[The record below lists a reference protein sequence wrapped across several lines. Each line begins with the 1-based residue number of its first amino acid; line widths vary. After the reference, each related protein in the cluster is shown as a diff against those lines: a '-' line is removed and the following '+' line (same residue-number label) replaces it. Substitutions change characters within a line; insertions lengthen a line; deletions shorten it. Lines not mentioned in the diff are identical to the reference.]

1 MSEDKYLD
9 KEGFAHFWENM
20 ESILEGKV
28 DVKSINLQGKTTTIL
43 AEVKKLGVAGI
54 DYARFMTLTDE
65 GSSGISDKPTGSTN
79 GGFCCVAYCQRRYT
93 SSDYEYQLTCFV
105 HGRANPWVAYVG
117 TSSSSIT
124 WFLQPLTTDSALSS
138 TSTNPVQNKVINTAL
153 NGKNKTIYTSY
164 NVAPTEDTTAAW
176 KTALGGNG
184 IYWTWYNTASKFA
197 NQPTQYGFLKTV
209 IGSNDIRQDFYVQT
223 SGVHWYRTGN
233 GTGWYGVS
241 GNAGNF
247 KSLGNEAP
255 GNGTLTIQ
263 KNGTNVQ
270 TFTANQTSNVIAN
283 ITTDYTKTAN
293 NLTPTTDT
301 TADWK
306 TVLDSTDGAYLT
318 IYDTTGKFTNQPA
331 QYGSLETILTGT
343 SIFQVWHTLPYGS
356 VLYRSG
362 NASGWSLDTSGS
374 WVSSM
379 NTRYYYNSTDKLV
392 YKKITIVGQSGKN
405 TIPTG
410 VLLYTR
416 QQVFAIEGM
425 VASGHNGKVVEI
437 GTSLNNTAAT
447 TSTRHVQIKVNG
459 VGNSSTTVV
468 YCKISPYSFIDV
480 QTDGQ
485 IIFDDIVEEDYIN
498 ASNNASYVGLTKPND
513 ATLTIQK
520 NGTNV
525 QTFTAD
531 ASSNKTANIITDIL
545 VNAGDK
551 RASLIPTDAPDKAAT
566 LYFTSQ
572 GGLDSQSNDNKYC
585 DALVLNTWSNT
596 EGSGGR
602 VNALVA
608 TKTDAPELYHYSS
621 RINDTTW
628 VNKKKLAYTDDIP
641 TTMVGATDSSSGSSG
656 LVPVPSAGDNIKYLS
671 GDGTWSIPS
680 STYSSFL
687 GNSPGASGYWKK
699 LGNLTFSQHQQ
710 GQSVFLK
717 ILIGFGNN
725 GADNQQ
731 AFVDLVGQLGWT
743 GSYSGRAG
751 WTAIFNEMNTGETL
765 SAFDIKIIANSVLD
779 YDVYIYVNTR
789 YTSVTPVYVHG
800 KQSNGEENVTWTPDY
815 SAWTQTAPTGT
826 ECNIAFK
833 TAALTDDLPTKVS
846 DLTSDVGG
854 NVFVGTCATA
864 AATAAKEV
872 TISADQ
878 NFELQAG
885 VMIVAKFTY
894 TNSANNPTINVN
906 NTGAK
911 SIWYNTGLITTG
923 NLNKAGYANRFCYF
937 VYDGT
942 NWVWIN
948 WSVDGDTTYSTMSVA
963 EGQAGTATSQRVV
976 RADYLKQIIQ
986 SYVPT
991 TYDGSLI
998 TDGSITFDKT
1008 VSGEFLKL
1016 ETSNTDP
1023 GEGSALDDN
1032 TLLAVYDVPDDYRR
1046 GEILVST
1053 QNVDTLATTSNVAAI
1068 WSAGTWTQFGR
1079 MASSSNKHILT
1090 IENPTSNDWVV
1101 EISLDCPSV
1110 LPGSVISGSSVITTT
1125 PATGIAELDS
1135 SNAISKVITWTR
1147 IASRGSVYNRKYV
1160 SIPANTTKKFCACVC
1175 TYQNASTPT
1184 GTWEGGDEI
1193 SGTAVGAGFGGP
1205 SCTLTATLIDNGE

>member
-1 MSEDKYLD
+1 MSIENDKYLD
-9 KEGFAHFWENM
+9 KEGFVHFWENM

-28 DVKSINLQGKTTTIL
+28 DVKSINLESKTTTIL
-43 AEVKKLGVAGI
+43 AEVKKLGVAGV
-54 DYARFMTLTDE
+54 DYARFMTLTDG

-117 TSSSSIT
+117 TGSSSIT

-164 NVAPTEDTTAAW
+164 NVAPTADTTAAW
-176 KTALGGNG
+176 KTALGGDG
-184 IYWTWYNTASKFA
+184 IYCTWYNTANKFA
-197 NQPTQYGFLKTV
+197 NQPAQYGFLKTV
-209 IGSNDIRQDFYVQT
+209 IADNDIRQDFYVQT
-223 SGVHWYRTGN
+223 IGTHWYRTGN
-233 GTGWYGVS
+233 GMGWYG
-241 GNAGNF
+241 
-247 KSLGNEAP
+247 
-255 GNGTLTIQ
+255 
-263 KNGTNVQ
+263 
-270 TFTANQTSNVIAN
+270 
-283 ITTDYTKTAN
+283 
-293 NLTPTTDT
+293 
-301 TADWK
+301 
-306 TVLDSTDGAYLT
+306 
-318 IYDTTGKFTNQPA
+318 
-331 QYGSLETILTGT
+331 
-343 SIFQVWHTLPYGS
+343 
-356 VLYRSG
+356 
-362 NASGWSLDTSGS
+362 ASGRAGDWILG
-374 WVSSM
+374 M
-379 NTRYYYNSTDKLV
+379 NARYFYNSTDKIA
-392 YKKITIVGQSGKN
+392 YKKITIVGQVSKN

-410 VLLYTR
+410 ILLYTR

-425 VASGHNGKVVEI
+425 VASGHQGKVIEI
-437 GTSLNNTAAT
+437 GTLLNNTTVT
-447 TSTRHVQIKVNG
+447 TSTRHAQIKVKG
-459 VGNSSTTVV
+459 VGDSSTTEV
-468 YCKISPYSFIDV
+468 YCKISPYSFVDV
-480 QTDGQ
+480 QTDGY
-485 IIFDDIVEEDYIN
+485 ITFDDITEEDYTN
-498 ASNNASYVGLTKPND
+498 ASSNAPYVGLTKPNN

-531 ASSNKTANIITDIL
+531 ASSNKTANITTDIL

-566 LYFTSQ
+566 LYFTSK

-608 TKTDAPELYHYSS
+608 TKTGAQELYHYSS
-621 RINDTTW
+621 GIKDTTW
-628 VNKKKLAYTDDIP
+628 ANKKKLAYTDDIP
-641 TTMVGATDSSSGSSG
+641 TTMVGATDSLSGSSG

-687 GNSPGASGYWKK
+687 SNSPGTSGYWKK
-699 LGNLTFSQHQQ
+699 LGNLTISQHQQ

-725 GADNQQ
+725 GNENQQ
-731 AFVDLVGQLGWT
+731 AFIDLVGQLGWT
-743 GSYSGRAG
+743 GSNSGRAG
-751 WTAIFNEMNTGETL
+751 WTAIFNEMNTNRTL
-765 SAFDIKIIANSVLD
+765 SDFDIKVIANSVLD
-779 YDVYIYVNTR
+779 YDVYIYVRTT
-789 YTSVTPVYVHG
+789 YTSVTPVYVYG
-800 KQSNGEENVTWTPDY
+800 RDSNGVENATWTPDY

-878 NFELQAG
+878 NFALQAG

-911 SIWYNTGLITTG
+911 SIWYNTGLITTS

-948 WSVDGDTTYSTMSVA
+948 WSVDGDTTYSSMSVA

-991 TYDGSLI
+991 TYAGSLI

-1008 VSGEFLKL
+1008 ASGEFLKL
-1016 ETSNTDP
+1016 ETSTTDP

-1032 TLLAVYDVPDDYRR
+1032 TLLAVYDIPDDYRR
-1046 GEILVST
+1046 GEVLVST
-1053 QNVDTLATTSNVAAI
+1053 QNVDTLATTSNVAAV

-1090 IENPTSNDWVV
+1090 IANPTDNNWTV

-1110 LPGSVISGSSVITTT
+1110 LPGSVISGSSIITTT

-1135 SNAISKVITWTR
+1135 NNVISKVITWSR

-1160 SIPANTTKKFCACVC
+1160 TIPANTTKKFCACVC
-1175 TYQNASTPT
+1175 TYQTTAAPT

-1205 SCTLTATLIDNGE
+1205 SCTLTATLVDNGE

>member
-28 DVKSINLQGKTTTIL
+28 DVKSINLEGKTTTIL

-54 DYARFMTLTDE
+54 DYARFMTLTDG
-65 GSSGISDKPTGSTN
+65 GSSGISDKPTGSSN
-79 GGFCCVAYCQRRYT
+79 GGFCCVAHCQRRYT

-105 HGRANPWVAYVG
+105 HGRANPYVAHVA
-117 TSSSSIT
+117 SDASSIT
-124 WFLQPLTTDSALSS
+124 WLSQPLTTDSSLSS
-138 TSTNPVQNKVINTAL
+138 TSTNPVQNKVINSAL

-184 IYWTWYNTASKFA
+184 IYCTWYNTANKFT
-197 NQPTQYGFLKTV
+197 NQPAQYGFLKTV
-209 IGSNDIRQDFYVQT
+209 IADNDIRQDFYVQT
-223 SGVHWYRTGN
+223 IGTHWYRTGN
-233 GTGWYGVS
+233 GTGWYG
-241 GNAGNF
+241 
-247 KSLGNEAP
+247 
-255 GNGTLTIQ
+255 
-263 KNGTNVQ
+263 
-270 TFTANQTSNVIAN
+270 
-283 ITTDYTKTAN
+283 
-293 NLTPTTDT
+293 
-301 TADWK
+301 
-306 TVLDSTDGAYLT
+306 
-318 IYDTTGKFTNQPA
+318 
-331 QYGSLETILTGT
+331 
-343 SIFQVWHTLPYGS
+343 
-356 VLYRSG
+356 
-362 NASGWSLDTSGS
+362 ASGKAGDWILG
-374 WVSSM
+374 M
-379 NTRYYYNSTDKLV
+379 NARYFYNSTDKIA
-392 YKKITIVGQSGKN
+392 YKKITIVGQFYKN
-405 TIPTG
+405 TIPVG
-410 VLLYTR
+410 ILLYTR

-425 VASGHNGKVVEI
+425 VASGHQGKVIEI
-437 GTSLNNTAAT
+437 GTSLNNTTVT
-447 TSTRHVQIKVNG
+447 TSTRHAQIKVKG
-459 VGNSSTTVV
+459 VGDSSTTEV
-468 YCKISPYSFIDV
+468 YCKISPYSFVDV
-480 QTDGQ
+480 QTDGY
-485 IIFDDIVEEDYIN
+485 ITFDDITEEDYTN
-498 ASNNASYVGLTKPND
+498 ASSNAPYIGLTKPNN

-531 ASSNKTANIITDIL
+531 ASSNKTANITTDIL

-566 LYFTSQ
+566 LYFTSK

-628 VNKKKLAYTDDIP
+628 ANKKKLAY
-641 TTMVGATDSSSGSSG
+641 
-656 LVPVPSAGDNIKYLS
+656 
-671 GDGTWSIPS
+671 
-680 STYSSFL
+680 
-687 GNSPGASGYWKK
+687 
-699 LGNLTFSQHQQ
+699 
-710 GQSVFLK
+710 
-717 ILIGFGNN
+717 
-725 GADNQQ
+725 
-731 AFVDLVGQLGWT
+731 
-743 GSYSGRAG
+743 
-751 WTAIFNEMNTGETL
+751 
-765 SAFDIKIIANSVLD
+765 
-779 YDVYIYVNTR
+779 
-789 YTSVTPVYVHG
+789 
-800 KQSNGEENVTWTPDY
+800 
-815 SAWTQTAPTGT
+815 
-826 ECNIAFK
+826 
-833 TAALTDDLPTKVS
+833 TDDLPTKVS

-854 NVFVGTCATA
+854 NVFVGTCETV

-894 TNSANNPTINVN
+894 TNSASNPTINVN
-906 NTGAK
+906 GTGAK

-923 NLNKAGYANRFCYF
+923 SLNKAGYANRFCYF

-948 WSVDGDTTYSTMSVA
+948 WGTDDNTTYSTMSVA
-963 EGQAGTATSQRVV
+963 EGQAGTATSQRVM

-1008 VSGEFLKL
+1008 ASGEFLKL
-1016 ETSNTDP
+1016 ETSTTDP

-1046 GEILVST
+1046 GEVLVST
-1053 QNVDTLATTSNVAAI
+1053 QNVDTLATTSNVAAV

-1135 SNAISKVITWTR
+1135 NNVISKVITWSR

-1160 SIPANTTKKFCACVC
+1160 TIPANTTKKFCACIC
-1175 TYQNASTPT
+1175 TYQNASNPT